1 MSDRDSREYR
11 SAGPGIKICG
21 LFRECDIDYV
31 NRAQPDYAG
40 FIVNFPRSHRN
51 VTPERAR
58 VLRKRMKP
66 EIRAVGVFVDQ
77 PQDQVLK
84 IAKMVGLD
92 VIQLHGQEDNAY
104 IERIREESGLAVW
117 KAFKVRDAA
126 ELYKASHSA
135 ADMVLLDNGYGTGA
149 VFDWSVV
156 TEASGT
162 ILERGF
168 ILAGG
173 LTPDNIPKALMQLSP
188 KIIDI
193 SSGVET
199 DKVKD
204 PDKIMEAVR
213 AVRDV
218 SDVMDICQIK
228 TQRF

>member
-1 MSDRDSREYR
+1 MLD
-11 SAGPGIKICG
+11 PGI
-21 LFRECDIDYV
+21 
-31 NRAQPDYAG
+31 RAA
-40 FIVNFPRSHRN
+40 
-51 VTPERAR
+51 
-58 VLRKRMKP
+58 
-66 EIRAVGVFVDQ
+66 GVFVNADL
-77 PQDQVLK
+77 PDILK
-84 IAKMVGLD
+84 ITEAGTIDL
-92 VIQLHGQEDNAY
+92 IQLHGQEDNAY

-126 ELYKASHSA
+126 EIYKASHSA

-173 LTPDNIPKALMQLSP
+173 LTPDNIPKALVQLSP

-218 SDVMDICQIK
+218 SDMKGICQIK